1 MRSAAGCALLGILL
15 LLVAGTFDAEPFY
28 VTGSALLVLGAGAAA
43 WIAVGAWGARVHR
56 TLGARSVME
65 DEPLAIRVE
74 ALAGRV
80 PLPPGYIDEPLLPEP
95 ATLEAGRRRSALRIE
110 ARFGRRG
117 RRVLEPPALVL
128 RDPLGLAERT
138 IVSGGPDEV
147 LVLPRIH
154 PVRAAASGGEDT
166 GAHAR
171 ALLTAAAETE
181 IDGLRQHVEGSP
193 ASRIHWASLARGN
206 GLMERKMIA
215 EADSRPLVVL
225 DPRGEDREDLDAA
238 VRAAAS
244 LVVHFAKRTG
254 CALLLPGDR
263 RPTVVGADLAGW
275 PQAHVRLA
283 LLDGE
288 GSPSLAAAQNRRGLI
303 MYVAARPLERPPR
316 GVGRTPGGLLLV
328 VPGDAGGRRAVIS
341 VAGCVGVLGQRTGSA
356 AALEAVGAAVG

>member
-1 MRSAAGCALLGILL
+1 MRSAAGCAFLGVLL

-28 VTGSALLVLGAGAAA
+28 VTGSALLLLGAGAAL
-43 WIAVGAWGARVHR
+43 WISLGSWGARVHR
-56 TLGARSVME
+56 TLGARSVVE
-65 DEPLAIRVE
+65 DEPIAIRVE
-74 ALAGRV
+74 AVAGRL
-80 PLPPGYIDEPLLPEP
+80 PLPPGFIDEPLLSEP
-95 ATLEAGRRRSALRIE
+95 ASLDAGRRRSALRIE
-110 ARFGRRG
+110 ATFGRRG

-138 IVSGGPDEV
+138 IVSGEADEL
-147 LVLPRIH
+147 LVLPKVY
-154 PVRAAASGGEDT
+154 PVRTTAAGGEDT

-225 DPRGEDREDLDAA
+225 DPRGGDQHQLDAA
-238 VRAAAS
+238 VRAAGS

-263 RPTVVGADLAGW
+263 RPGVVGADLAGW
-275 PQAHVRLA
+275 AAAHVRLA
-283 LLDGE
+283 LLTDE
-288 GSPSLAAAQNRRGLI
+288 GGPALSAAQNRRGLI
-303 MYVAARPLERPPR
+303 LFVAARQMDRPPR
-316 GVGRTPGGLLLV
+316 GLGRTPGGLLLV
-328 VPGDAGGRRAVIS
+328 VPGELPGRRAVIE
-341 VAGCVGVLGQRTGSA
+341 VAGCSGYIGARTGSA
-356 AALEAVGAAVG
+356 AAMEAVAAA